1 MAEPKLICNYKN
13 KSQAILETC
22 QIWSNLTIQNSNDS
36 VFECEFET
44 LYYGRTLVSEWGL
57 FCEKKYLVSLIKT
70 FYLFGMVS
78 SFVTGPISDIY
89 GRKFLSIGILFAMF
103 FNLVIIEISSLLNF
117 SFTIR
122 YIIYSLAHFLNGL
135 FSNTIYSTLC
145 ILLLEITTSK
155 YSNIVNN
162 FNLYMYVFGELVILA
177 FSYFLRDWHTINW
190 VNLLI

>member
-1 MAEPKLICNYKN
+1 MAEPKLICSYKN

-44 LYYGRTLVSEWGL
+44 LYYGRTLVNEWGL
-57 FCEKKYLVSLIKT
+57 LCEKKYLVSLIKT
-70 FYLFGMVS
+70 FFLFGTLA
-78 SFVTGPISDIY
+78 SFVLGPISDIY
-89 GRKFLSIGILFAMF
+89 GRKFLSIGIIFAMF
-103 FNLVIIEISSLLNF
+103 FNLVMIEISSLLNL
-117 SFTIR
+117 SLTIR
-122 YIIYSLAHFLNGL
+122 YAIYSLAQFLNGI
-135 FSNTIYSTLC
+135 FSNTIYSVLC

-177 FSYFLRDWHTINW
+177 FSYFMRDWHKINW
-190 VNLLI
+190 VYLF